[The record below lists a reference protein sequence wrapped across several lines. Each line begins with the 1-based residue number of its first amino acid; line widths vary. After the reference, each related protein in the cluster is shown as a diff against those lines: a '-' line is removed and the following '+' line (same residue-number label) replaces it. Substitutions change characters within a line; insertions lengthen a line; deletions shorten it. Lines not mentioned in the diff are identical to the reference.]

1 MSMDDL
7 DRILST
13 DRGIAPSSG
22 FTDAVMRAV
31 RYEAAAP
38 PPIPFPWRRV
48 LPIFAAAA
56 ALLIAVLVALPH
68 RQSPPAFSIAVPD
81 ALMPL
86 LTAFAALPLGPLTLA
101 LLGSVAAVRLS
112 LRGAS
117 E

>member
-13 DRGIAPSSG
+13 DRSITPAPQ
-22 FTDAVMRAV
+22 FTQTVMRAV

-48 LPIFAAAA
+48 LPIFASAA
-56 ALLIAVLVALPH
+56 ALLIATFVALPH
-68 RQSPPAFSIAVPD
+68 WQSHQASSIAAPD

-86 LTAFAALPLGPLTLA
+86 LTAVAALPLGPLTLA